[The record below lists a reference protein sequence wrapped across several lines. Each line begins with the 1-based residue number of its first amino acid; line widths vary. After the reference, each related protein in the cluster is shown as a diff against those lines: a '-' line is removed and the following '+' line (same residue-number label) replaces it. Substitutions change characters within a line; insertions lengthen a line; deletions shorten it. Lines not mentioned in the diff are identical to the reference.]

1 MDGMNSQSNTPGK
14 PQRSSRDPL
23 GPDSFAEGYEPNDTF
38 ADGAQMPFPDSRTE
52 PVERPVDKPVGEP
65 ETALAPRA
73 NEVELQEEPREE
85 AAPSAAAA
93 EQKKKAGKKSE
104 RVSGSVAASTW
115 VALILGAILLVLM
128 LVFILQNQAQVDIN
142 LFAWSFQLP
151 AGIAYLFSTIIGA
164 LIMALVGGW
173 RMLELRRQVRKA
185 KKK

>member
-38 ADGAQMPFPDSRTE
+38 ADGAQVPFPDSRTE
-52 PVERPVDKPVGEP
+52 PVDTPAGEPVGEP

-73 NEVELQEEPREE
+73 NQVELQEEPREE
-85 AAPSAAAA
+85 AAASPT
-93 EQKKKAGKKSE
+93 EPKKKAGKKSE